1 MNLSGMGLPSP
12 FWCMLHGAGT
22 IVGMLVL
29 EVIDGPDLG
38 CVYPLPQG
46 EPQLIGRS
54 SESLPITDPT
64 VSRRHAEL
72 TPDGDKWFL
81 RDLDSSNGTFLN
93 GRRLVDRVALRQSD
107 EVGCGS
113 TLFLV
118 GEQTSLPTE
127 TLLSS
132 TSLDSSAESI
142 IVTSPHSFQAAKNHL
157 RMVYRLTAATAGTV
171 DSSAILQ
178 RLIAVVADEFEPDR
192 AIGVLFNDEG
202 TIATSIEVRDG
213 NLLDKAQIFCES
225 LVLHVCKERRGLLIA
240 DITEDIR
247 FSGDDAVKE
256 SDLRGCICVPLVAHD
271 QVLGA
276 ILLESHS
283 ATRHWTDDEFQLLT
297 AATEHAGLAIL
308 TANLVRTRLHHERLA
323 AMGETVASI
332 SHSVKN
338 ILQGLRSGAGAIELA
353 LGRGDIDLA
362 KEGWP
367 ILARNL
373 DRVYALTFNMLAWSR
388 AGHPEISLVNLT
400 VVIEDAISL
409 VRGAADRRK
418 VAIRVDIEDDMP
430 PIPIDQTAIL
440 QVLLN
445 ILNNAVE
452 AAPSK
457 TGIVAILASIPRSGD
472 MVRIAIEDNGP
483 GIDTSQREA
492 VFRAF
497 HSTKGQRGTG
507 LGLAVSR
514 KIVLEHQGTINIL
527 DAPHGGTLFNIY
539 LPLGREDDPGDTRGP
554 ASIDTN
560 RFV

>member
-1 MNLSGMGLPSP
+1 M
-12 FWCMLHGAGT
+12 
-22 IVGMLVL
+22 VMLVL

-38 CVYPLPQG
+38 SVFPLPHG

-72 TPDGDKWFL
+72 TPDDDKWFL
-81 RDLDSSNGTFLN
+81 RDLESSNGTFLN
-93 GRRLVDRVALRQSD
+93 GRRLVDRVALRPSD

-118 GEQTSLPTE
+118 GEQSSLTTE
-127 TLLSS
+127 SILSS
-132 TSLDSSAESI
+132 TSLDTSAESI
-142 IVTSPHSFQAAKNHL
+142 IVTSPHSFKAAKNHL
-157 RMVYRLTAATAGTV
+157 RMVYRLTDATAGTI

-178 RLIAVVADEFEPDR
+178 RLIAVVADEFKPDR

-202 TIATSIEVRDG
+202 TIATSIEVKDG
-213 NLLDKAQIFCES
+213 NLLDVADPYCHPI
-225 LVLHVCKERRGLLIA
+225 VLHVCKERRGLLI
-240 DITEDIR
+240 DDLTQDIR
-247 FSGDDAVKE
+247 FAGDPSVKT
-256 SDLRGCICVPLVAHD
+256 SDIRSCICVPFVAHD

-297 AATEHAGLAIL
+297 AATEHTGLAIL

-353 LGRGDIDLA
+353 LGRGDIELA
-362 KEGWP
+362 REGWP

-400 VVIEDAISL
+400 MVIKDAISL
-409 VRGAADRRK
+409 VKGAADRRK
-418 VAIRVDIEDDMP
+418 VAIRVDIEEDMP

-445 ILNNAVE
+445 ILNNAVD

-472 MVRIAIEDNGP
+472 MARIAIEDNGP
-483 GIDTSQREA
+483 GIKASDRET

-514 KIVLEHQGTINIL
+514 KIILEHQGTIHIL

-554 ASIDTN
+554 ASIEN
-560 RFV
+560 PNSFV

>member
-1 MNLSGMGLPSP
+1 
-12 FWCMLHGAGT
+12 
-22 IVGMLVL
+22 MLVL

-93 GRRLVDRVALRQSD
+93 GRRLVDRVALRPSD

-113 TLFLV
+113 TLFIV
-118 GEQTSLPTE
+118 VEQTSLSTE

-132 TSLDSSAESI
+132 TSLDTSAESI

-202 TIATSIEVRDG
+202 TIATSIEARDG
-213 NLLDKAQIFCES
+213 NLLDKAQMYCES

-247 FSGDDAVKE
+247 FSGDNAVKE
-256 SDLRGCICVPLVAHD
+256 SGLRGCICVPLVAHD

-400 VVIEDAISL
+400 VIIEDAVSL

-418 VAIRVDIEDDMP
+418 VAIRVDVEEDMP

-483 GIDTSQREA
+483 GIETSQREA

-527 DAPHGGTLFNIY
+527 NAPHGGTLFNIY

-560 RFV
+560 QFV

>member
-1 MNLSGMGLPSP
+1 
-12 FWCMLHGAGT
+12 
-22 IVGMLVL
+22 MLVL

-38 CVYPLPQG
+38 NTFPLPQG

-54 SESLPITDPT
+54 SESLPLTDPT

-81 RDLDSSNGTFLN
+81 RDLESSNGTFLN
-93 GRRLVDRVALRQSD
+93 GRRLVDRVALRPSD

-113 TLFLV
+113 TLFLIS
-118 GEQTSLPTE
+118 ERTSLPTE
-127 TLLSS
+127 TILSS
-132 TSLDSSAESI
+132 TSLDTSAESV

-157 RMVYRLTAATAGTV
+157 RMVYRLTAATAGTI
-171 DSSAILQ
+171 DATAILQ
-178 RLIAVVADEFEPDR
+178 RLIAVVADEFKSDR
-192 AIGVLFNDEG
+192 AIGVLFNDDG
-202 TIATSIEVRDG
+202 HIDTSIEAVDG
-213 NLLDKAQIFCES
+213 NLRDRAQPFCES
-225 LVLHVCKERRGLLIA
+225 LVLHVCQERRGLLIA

-247 FSGDDAVKE
+247 FSGDTSVK
-256 SDLRGCICVPLVAHD
+256 SSNIRGCICVPLIAHD

-283 ATRHWTDDEFQLLT
+283 ATRHWTDEEFQLLT
-297 AATEHAGLAIL
+297 AATEHTGLAIL

-353 LGRGDIDLA
+353 LGRGDLELA
-362 KEGWP
+362 REGWP

-388 AGHPEISLVNLT
+388 AGHPEISLVNLSMI
-400 VVIEDAISL
+400 IEDAVAL
-409 VRGAADRRK
+409 VRGAGERKK
-418 VAIRVDIEDDMP
+418 VAIRVDIEEDMP
-430 PIPIDQTAIL
+430 PIPVDQTAIL

-457 TGIVAILASIPRSGD
+457 TGIVAILASIPRAGD
-472 MVRIAIEDNGP
+472 LVKIAIEDNGP
-483 GIDTSQREA
+483 GIDSSQREA

-514 KIVLEHQGTINIL
+514 KIVLEHQGTISIL

-554 ASIDTN
+554 ATIDDPN
-560 RFV
+560 SFL

>member
-1 MNLSGMGLPSP
+1 
-12 FWCMLHGAGT
+12 
-22 IVGMLVL
+22 MLVL

-38 CVYPLPQG
+38 STFPLPQG

-54 SESLPITDPT
+54 SESLPLTDPT

-72 TPDGDKWFL
+72 TPDGNKWFL

-93 GRRLVDRVALRQSD
+93 GRRLIDRVALRPSD

-113 TLFLV
+113 TLFLIT
-118 GEQTSLPTE
+118 ERASLPTE
-127 TLLSS
+127 TILSS
-132 TSLDSSAESI
+132 TSLDTSAESV

-171 DSSAILQ
+171 DATAILQ
-178 RLIAVVADEFEPDR
+178 RLIAVVADEFKPDR
-192 AIGVLFNDEG
+192 AIGVLFNDDG
-202 TIATSIEVRDG
+202 HLSTSIEAING
-213 NLLDKAQIFCES
+213 NLLDKTQPFCEA
-225 LVLHVCKERRGLLIA
+225 LVSHVCQERRGLLIA

-247 FSGDDAVKE
+247 FSADASVQ
-256 SDLRGCICVPLVAHD
+256 SSNIRGCICVPLIAHD

-276 ILLESHS
+276 ILLESYS
-283 ATRHWTDDEFQLLT
+283 VTRHWTDEEFQLLT
-297 AATEHAGLAIL
+297 AATEHTGLAIL

-353 LGRGDIDLA
+353 LGRGDLDLA
-362 KEGWP
+362 REGWP

-388 AGHPEISLVNLT
+388 AGHPEISLVNLSMI
-400 VVIEDAISL
+400 IEDAVAL
-409 VRGAADRRK
+409 VRGAAERK
-418 VAIRVDIEDDMP
+418 KVSIRVDIEEDMP
-430 PIPIDQTAIL
+430 PIPVDQTAIL

-472 MVRIAIEDNGP
+472 LVRIAIEDNGP
-483 GIDTSQREA
+483 GIESSQRET

-514 KIVLEHQGTINIL
+514 KIVLEHQGTISIL

-554 ASIDTN
+554 ATVEDPTS
-560 RFV
+560 FL